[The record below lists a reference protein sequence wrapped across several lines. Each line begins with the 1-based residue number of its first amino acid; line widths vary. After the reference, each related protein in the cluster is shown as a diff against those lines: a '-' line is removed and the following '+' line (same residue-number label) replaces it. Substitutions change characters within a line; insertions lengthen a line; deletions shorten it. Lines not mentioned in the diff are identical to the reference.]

1 MKILKL
7 LNNNYLSILL
17 TIFFLSFSV
26 SAEDEPI
33 DIWNIDQNNIK
44 ETKSNNNQN
53 DEKIINQQITQSSI
67 YNLQSQKET
76 DVVQVDSSLNSKE
89 VKIIGLYDPEDYDL
103 KIDMWSNSNGD
114 QLKYLFSNLA
124 KLNLSKD
131 ASELMNI
138 ALLTNSY
145 YPEISIIEDEFLK
158 IKSDWLIKNKNRDLI
173 EEYLIKNQILNLHPE
188 LSRYLVDQYLSES
201 NIEKACELFLKNTEA
216 IDNEYLS
223 KFNLYCLVNDGKIEE
238 AQLIFDL
245 KKELGFKDEY
255 FEKKLNYLF
264 GLTDKSDLAIS
275 ETSILDFHLA
285 HRTNPDFIFEPK
297 KNTNPLIWKYLSTS
311 NLLYNIEKIDIT
323 ELDIAEL
330 DKISLIEKAT
340 HDKNYSEDD
349 LFSLYKRFQF
359 NINQLLNASESY
371 KSLSNVEARALV
383 YQRILLESDIKK
395 KLELIKL
402 LKDLF
407 IKDSYASA
415 FNDELKKF
423 LKAIEPDQVPPNF
436 TKFYTKYLEDENK
449 ELNDIKV
456 NKDILHQSKLV
467 NYFNGDFAKS
477 KIEKDLNSYLKKI
490 KRDKKYLIS
499 KKDIMLIESIKS
511 DGIKISKKY
520 ENLYE
525 INGSEM
531 PTDIQVMIN
540 NNEIGPALLRI
551 IEVIGQDEL
560 RALDEDTLY
569 FIISALNQLNIDYIR
584 NKILLKVLPL
594 KV

>member
-17 TIFFLSFSV
+17 IFFLSILSV
-26 SAEDEPI
+26 YAEDKPI
-33 DIWNIDQNNIK
+33 DIWNIDKNDI
-44 ETKSNNNQN
+44 EDTKSENNQN
-53 DEKIINQQITQSSI
+53 NGQIIDEQTTQSSI
-67 YNLQSQKET
+67 YSLQSQKEL
-76 DVVQVDSSLNSKE
+76 DVVQVDSSLDSQKL
-89 VKIIGLYDPEDYDL
+89 KIIGLYDPEDYDL

-114 QLKYLFSNLA
+114 QLKYLFSNIN
-124 KLNLSKD
+124 KLDLSND

-138 ALLTNSY
+138 VLLTNSY
-145 YPEISIIEDEFLK
+145 YPRINILEDEFLK
-158 IKSDWLIKNKNRDLI
+158 IKSDWLIKNKNKDLI

-188 LSRYLVDQYLSES
+188 LSRYLVDHYLSES
-201 NIEKACELFLKNTEA
+201 NIEKACELFSKNSEV
-216 IDNEYLS
+216 INNEYLS
-223 KFNLYCLVNDGKIEE
+223 KFNLYCLINEGNIEE

-245 KKELGFKDEY
+245 KKELGFQDEY

-264 GLTDKSDLAIS
+264 GFTDKSDLAIS
-275 ETSILDFHLA
+275 ESSILDFHLA
-285 HRTNPDFIFEPK
+285 HRTNPDFVFEPQK
-297 KNTNPLIWKYLSTS
+297 KTNPLIWKYLSTS
-311 NLLYNIEKIDIT
+311 NLLYNIEEIDI
-323 ELDIAEL
+323 LEL

-359 NINQLLNASESY
+359 NINQLLNTSESY

-383 YQRILLESDIKK
+383 YQRILLESDTNK

-402 LKDLF
+402 LKNLF
-407 IKDSYASA
+407 IKDNFENA
-415 FNDELKKF
+415 FNEKLKEF
-423 LKAIEPDQVPPNF
+423 LKGINPDEVPSNF
-436 TKFYTKYLEDENK
+436 TTFYSSNLEEESK
-449 ELNDIKV
+449 KQKDIKI

-477 KIEKDLNSYLKKI
+477 KIEKDLNNFLKKI
-490 KRDKKYLIS
+490 KKDKKYLIS
-499 KKDIMLIESIKS
+499 KKDIILIESIKS
-511 DGIKISKKY
+511 DGIEISKKY
-520 ENLYE
+520 QDLYKVSESE
-525 INGSEM
+525 I

-540 NNEIGPALLRI
+540 NKEMGSTLLRL

-560 RALDEDTLY
+560 DDLDEDTLY
-569 FIISALNQLNIDYIR
+569 FIISALNQLDIDYIR

>member
-7 LNNNYLSILL
+7 LNSNYLSILL
-17 TIFFLSFSV
+17 IIFLLSFNAK
-26 SAEDEPI
+26 AEDEPV
-33 DIWNIDQNNIK
+33 DIWNIDQNKIE
-44 ETKSNNNQN
+44 ETKSKNNQN
-53 DEKIINQQITQSSI
+53 NSEIVDEQTTKSSI
-67 YNLQSQKET
+67 YNLRSQKEIDT
-76 DVVQVDSSLNSKE
+76 VQMDSSLVSQE
-89 VKIIGLYDPEDYDL
+89 VKIIGLYDPQDYDL
-103 KIDMWSNSNGD
+103 KIDLWSNSNGD
-114 QLKYLFSNLA
+114 QLKYIFSNLA

-131 ASELMNI
+131 ASELMSI

-145 YPEISIIEDEFLK
+145 YPEINITKDEFLK

-201 NIEKACELFLKNTEA
+201 NIEKACELFLKNTA
-216 IDNEYLS
+216 VIDDEYLS
-223 KFNLYCLVNDGKIEE
+223 KFNIYCLINEGKTEE

-245 KKELGFKDEY
+245 KKELGFKDKY

-264 GLTDKSDLAIS
+264 GFTEKPEETIS
-275 ETSILDFHLA
+275 ESSILDFHLA

-297 KNTNPLIWKYLSTS
+297 KNTNPLIWKYLSSS
-311 NLLYNIEKIDIT
+311 NLLYNTKEIDIN
-323 ELDIAEL
+323 EL
-330 DKISLIEKAT
+330 DKISLVEKAT
-340 HDKNYSEDD
+340 HDKNYSEED
-349 LFSLYKRFQF
+349 LFTLYKRFQF

-383 YQRILLESDIKK
+383 YQRILLESDTNK
-395 KLELIKL
+395 KLALIKL

-407 IKDSYASA
+407 IKDSYNNA
-415 FNDELKKF
+415 FDEELKKF
-423 LKAIEPDQVPPNF
+423 LNTIDPAEVPSNF
-436 TKFYTKYLEDENK
+436 TTFYSNYLTVENK
-449 ELNDIKV
+449 ELIDIKF

-477 KIEKDLNSYLKKI
+477 KIEKDLNNFLKKI
-490 KRDKKYLIS
+490 KRDKKYFVS

-525 INGSEM
+525 INDSEI
-531 PTDIQVMIN
+531 PSDIQVMIN
-540 NNEIGPALLRI
+540 NIEIGTTLLRI

-560 RALDEDTLY
+560 KDLDEDTLY

-584 NKILLKVLPL
+584 NKILLKILPL
-594 KV
+594 NI